1 MNKREAY
8 KQKLEAR
15 LELEQSK
22 LAELKAKVKSSA
34 ADVRFK
40 YAEQVEELD
49 QATDAMKRKFK
60 ELDEA
65 SEEAWEELKD
75 GMESAWETL
84 NSAVKDASSKFK
96 D

>member
-8 KQKLEAR
+8 IKKIEAR

-22 LAELKAKVKSSA
+22 LAELKAKAKSSA

-40 YAEQVEELD
+40 YAKKVDELD
-49 QATDAMKRKFK
+49 QATDAVKRKLK

-75 GMESAWETL
+75 GAESAWETL
-84 NSAVKDASSKFK
+84 SAAVKDASAKFK

>member
-22 LAELKAKVKSSA
+22 LAELKAKAKSSA

-40 YAEQVEELD
+40 YTKQVDELD
-49 QATDAMKRKFK
+49 QAAEAMKRKLK

-65 SEEAWEELKD
+65 SEEAWEGLKD
-75 GMESAWETL
+75 GAESAWKTL
-84 NSAVKDASSKFK
+84 SAAVKDASDKFK